1 MDNKDTE
8 NGFSPGI
15 DMPLP
20 LDEHVEEAQEDGRR
34 VLRRGVYLLPNL
46 LTTGALFAG
55 FFAMVA
61 AMNDRFEAASIAIFM
76 AGILDILDGRVARLT
91 NTQSAFGAEYDSL
104 SDMVSFGVAPA
115 LVTFSW
121 TLSSLG
127 KLGWAAAFIYVAGC
141 ALRLARYNS
150 QPASADKRYFSGL
163 ASPAAAGLIGSMVW
177 TFTEMGYVGDATPLA
192 ISLLAAFVITSAGI
206 LMVLN
211 LPYHS
216 FKDVDAP
223 GRVPFAV
230 LLLSVLLVGIVTID
244 PPVVLLAIGAIY
256 GLSGPVQFC
265 WSHFK

>member
-1 MDNKDTE
+1 MDT
-8 NGFSPGI
+8 
-15 DMPLP
+15 
-20 LDEHVEEAQEDGRR
+20 
-34 VLRRGVYLLPNL
+34 
-46 LTTGALFAG
+46 
-55 FFAMVA
+55 
-61 AMNDRFEAASIAIFM
+61 
-76 AGILDILDGRVARLT
+76 
-91 NTQSAFGAEYDSL
+91 
-104 SDMVSFGVAPA
+104 APA

-150 QPASADKRYFSGL
+150 QPETTDKRYFSGL

-177 TFTEMGYVGDATPLA
+177 TFTEMGFVGDQTPVA
-192 ISLLAAFVITSAGI
+192 ISLLAALVITSAGI

-230 LLLSVLLVGIVTID
+230 ILLAVFLIGVVIID
-244 PPVVLLAIGAIY
+244 PPIVLLAIGTIY

-265 WSHFK
+265 WSHLK